1 MLKQIHPIAGFIGFL
16 VILAFWTSTVLAE
29 LSGQAET
36 ILAVK
41 TGILWGM
48 ILLIPS
54 LAVAGGTGFRLAGPD
69 AKGLAGTKKRR
80 MPFIAAN
87 GLLVLVPCA
96 VFLQRLAAADTY
108 GTIFYAV
115 QAVEL
120 VAGLV
125 NLTLIGLNIRDG
137 LRMTKRRRQRKA
149 R

>member
-1 MLKQIHPIAGFIGFL
+1 MQKRIHPIAGFVGFL
-16 VILAFWTSTVLAE
+16 VILTFWTSTVVAE
-29 LSGQAET
+29 LSGQAGA

-41 TGILWGM
+41 TGVLWGM

-54 LAVAGGTGFRLAGPD
+54 LAIAGGTGFRLAGPQ
-69 AKGLAGTKKRR
+69 AKGLAGAKKRR

-87 GLLVLVPCA
+87 GLIVLVPCA
-96 VFLQRLAAADTY
+96 VFLQRLAAAGDY
-108 GTIFYAV
+108 GTVFYTV

-125 NLTLIGLNIRDG
+125 NLTLMGLNIRDG

-149 R
+149 V